1 MNRFKT
7 SAIAIAAMVT
17 FGAGAAI
24 AQEKEQAMDSVHF
37 LIPGGAG
44 GGWDGTARGVGEAL
58 KNSGLVN
65 TVTFENMSGGGGGK
79 ALNYIVENAKSNEGT
94 LMVHST
100 PIIVRALNKTVDMG
114 YRDVTPVA
122 GVIGDYAAIV
132 VGKDSPYETWEDLYA
147 AFQEDPS
154 SVAIGGG
161 SAPGSMDHLVPAAI
175 MQEAGSDPLDMR
187 YVAYDAGGKAM
198 AGLLSGEI
206 AALSTGLSEAIALA
220 DADEVRI
227 LGVTAPERVEAASDA
242 PTFKELGVDMEFV
255 NWRGFFAAPD
265 LPEEKR
271 AEYAGV
277 LEEMTTTDAWANVR
291 DRNGW
296 IDIYNAGED
305 FSAYLENQEADMQQ
319 LMQSMGFIQ

>member
-1 MNRFKT
+1 MKLVRV
-7 SAIAIAAMVT
+7 SALALAAIVST
-17 FGAGAAI
+17 GASVAI
-24 AQEKEQAMDSVHF
+24 AQDGDRAMDSVHF

-58 KNSGLVN
+58 KNSGLVE

-79 ALNYIVENAKSNEGT
+79 ALNYIVENAQSNEGT

-122 GVIGDYAAIV
+122 GVIGDYAAVV
-132 VGKDSPYETWEDLYA
+132 VGKDSPYESWEQLYA
-147 AFQEDPS
+147 AFAEDPRG
-154 SVAIGGG
+154 VAIGGG

-227 LGVTAPERVEAASDA
+227 LGVTAPERVDAAPDA

-255 NWRGFFAAPD
+255 NWRGFFAAPG
-265 LPEEKR
+265 LPEDKR
-271 AEYAGV
+271 AEYAEL
-277 LEEMTTTDAWANVR
+277 LEEMTSTDAWADVR

-296 IDIYNAGED
+296 IDIYNAGDD
-305 FSAYLENQEADMQQ
+305 FSAYLESQEAEMEQ
-319 LMQSMGFIQ
+319 LMKSMGFL

>member
-1 MNRFKT
+1 MKLERITTF
-7 SAIAIAAMVT
+7 AIAAVVSL
-17 FGAGAAI
+17 GVGAAS
-24 AQEKEQAMDSVHF
+24 AQEKEQAMDQIHF

-58 KNSGLVN
+58 KNSGLVE

-79 ALNYIVENAKSNEGT
+79 ALNYIVENAQSNEGT

-132 VGKDSPYETWEDLYA
+132 VGKNSPYELWDQLYA
-147 AFQEDPS
+147 AFSENPRD
-154 SVAIGGG
+154 VAIGGG

-220 DADEVRI
+220 DAGEVRI
-227 LGVTAPERVEAASDA
+227 LGVTAPKRVEAAADA
-242 PTFKELGVDMEFV
+242 LTFKELGVDMEFV
-255 NWRGFFAAPD
+255 NWRGFFAAPG
-265 LPEEKR
+265 LPDEKR
-271 AEYAGV
+271 AEYATV
-277 LEEMTTTDAWANVR
+277 LEEMMTTDAWATVR

-296 IDIYNAGED
+296 IDIYNAGDD
-305 FSAYLENQEADMQQ
+305 FTAYLQNQEADMQQ

>member
-1 MNRFKT
+1 MKLVKLTTFAFAA
-7 SAIAIAAMVT
+7 AISM
-17 FGAGAAI
+17 GAGAVV
-24 AQEKEQAMDSVHF
+24 AQDKEQAMDKVHF

-58 KNSGLVN
+58 KESGLVE

-79 ALNYIVENAKSNEGT
+79 ALNYIVENAQSNEGT

-132 VGKDSPYETWEDLYA
+132 VGKDSPYKTWGELYA
-147 AFQEDPS
+147 AYTENPS
-154 SVAIGGG
+154 GVAIGGG

-220 DADEVRI
+220 DAGEVRI
-227 LGVTAPERVEAASDA
+227 LGVTAPERVDAAPDA

-271 AEYAGV
+271 AAYADM
-277 LEEMTTTDAWANVR
+277 LQEMTTTDAWGAVR

-296 IDIYNAGED
+296 IDIYNAGDD
-305 FSAYLENQEADMQQ
+305 FQAYLANQEADMEQ
-319 LMQSMGFIQ
+319 LMKSMGFIQ

>member
-1 MNRFKT
+1 MKLLRI
-7 SAIAIAAMVT
+7 SILALAATITV
-17 FGAGAAI
+17 GAGFAI
-24 AQEKEQAMDSVHF
+24 AQEKEQAMDKIHF

-58 KNSGLVN
+58 KNSGLVE

-79 ALNYIVENAKSNEGT
+79 ALNYIVENAQSNEGT

-100 PIIVRALNKTVDMG
+100 PIIVRALNKTVNMG

-132 VGKDSPYETWEDLYA
+132 VGKNSDYKSWEQLYA
-147 AFQEDPS
+147 AFQEAPRD
-154 SVAIGGG
+154 VAIGGG

-175 MQEAGSDPLDMR
+175 IQAAGSDPLNMR

-220 DADEVRI
+220 DAGEVQI
-227 LGVTAPERVEAASDA
+227 LGITAPERVDAAPDA

-255 NWRGFFAAPD
+255 NWRGFFAAPN
-265 LPEEKR
+265 LPEDKR
-271 AEYAGV
+271 AAYAQV
-277 LEEMTTTDAWANVR
+277 LEDMTTTEAWAAVR

-296 IDIYNAGED
+296 IDIYNAGDD
-305 FSAYLENQEADMQQ
+305 FSTYLANQEAEMEQ
-319 LMQSMGFIQ
+319 LMKGMGFIQ

>member
-1 MNRFKT
+1 MKLIRIST
-7 SAIAIAAMVT
+7 LALAAMVSV
-17 FGAGAAI
+17 GAGFAT
-24 AQEKEQAMDSVHF
+24 AQEKEQAMDKIHF

-58 KNSGLVN
+58 KNSGLVK

-79 ALNYIVENAKSNEGT
+79 ALNYIVENAQSNEGT

-100 PIIVRALNKTVDMG
+100 PIIVRALNQTVDMG
-114 YRDVTPVA
+114 FRDVTPVA

-132 VGKDSPYETWEDLYA
+132 VGKDSQYESWDQLYA
-147 AFQEDPS
+147 AFKEDPRG
-154 SVAIGGG
+154 VAIGGG

-175 MQEAGSDPLDMR
+175 IQAAGSDPLDMR

-220 DADEVRI
+220 DAGEVRI
-227 LGVTAPERVEAASDA
+227 LGVTAPERVDA
-242 PTFKELGVDMEFV
+242 VADTPTFNELGVDMEFV
-255 NWRGFFAAPD
+255 NWRGFFAAPN
-265 LPEEKR
+265 LPEDKR
-271 AEYAGV
+271 AAYAQV
-277 LEEMTTTDAWANVR
+277 LEEMTTTEAWANVR

-296 IDIYNAGED
+296 IDIYNAGDD
-305 FSAYLENQEADMQQ
+305 FSAYLANQEEDMGQ
-319 LMQSMGFIQ
+319 LMKGMGFIQ

>member
-1 MNRFKT
+1 MKPLHIPT
-7 SAIAIAAMVT
+7 LALAAIAALGGGV
-17 FGAGAAI
+17 AV
-24 AQEKEQAMDSVHF
+24 AQETEPTMDSVHF

-58 KNSGLVN
+58 KNSGLID
-65 TVTFENMSGGGGGK
+65 TATFENMSGGGGGK
-79 ALNYIVENAKSNEGT
+79 ALNYIVENAQSNEGT

-122 GVIGDYAAIV
+122 GVIGDYAAVV
-132 VGKDSPYETWEDLYA
+132 VGEGSPYESWDQLYA
-147 AFQEDPS
+147 AFRENPGD
-154 SVAIGGG
+154 VAIGGG

-220 DADEVRI
+220 DAGEVRI
-227 LGVTAPERVEAASDA
+227 LGVTAPERVDAAADA
-242 PTFKELGVDMEFV
+242 PTFKELGVDLEFV
-255 NWRGFFAAPD
+255 NWRGFFAAPG

-271 AEYAGV
+271 AEYAAL
-277 LEEMTTTDAWANVR
+277 LEEMTSTEAWATVR

-296 IDIYNAGED
+296 IDIYNAGDD
-305 FSAYLENQEADMQQ
+305 FTAYLENQEADMEQ
-319 LMQSMGFIQ
+319 LMKSMGFI

>member
-1 MNRFKT
+1 MKLLRI
-7 SAIAIAAMVT
+7 SILALAATITV
-17 FGAGAAI
+17 GAGFAI
-24 AQEKEQAMDSVHF
+24 AQEKEQAMDKIHF

-58 KNSGLVN
+58 KNSGLVE

-79 ALNYIVENAKSNEGT
+79 ALNYIVENAQSNEGT

-100 PIIVRALNKTVDMG
+100 PIIVRALNKTVNMG

-132 VGKDSPYETWEDLYA
+132 VGKNSDYESWEQLYA
-147 AFQEDPS
+147 AFQEAPRD
-154 SVAIGGG
+154 VAIGGG

-175 MQEAGSDPLDMR
+175 IQAAGSDPLNMR

-220 DADEVRI
+220 DAGEVRI
-227 LGVTAPERVEAASDA
+227 LGITAPERVDAAPDA

-255 NWRGFFAAPD
+255 NWRGFFAAPN
-265 LPEEKR
+265 LPEDKR
-271 AEYAGV
+271 AAYAQV
-277 LEEMTTTDAWANVR
+277 LEDMTTTEAWAAVR

-296 IDIYNAGED
+296 IDIYNAGDD
-305 FSAYLENQEADMQQ
+305 FSTYLANQEAEMEQ
-319 LMQSMGFIQ
+319 LMKGMGFIQ

>member
-1 MNRFKT
+1 MKFTLLKT
-7 SAIAIAAMVT
+7 LAVTAILSL
-17 FGAGAAI
+17 GASVGI
-24 AQEKEQAMDSVHF
+24 AQEKEQAMEKIHF

-58 KNSGLVN
+58 KNSGLVG

-79 ALNYIVENAKSNEGT
+79 ALNYIVENSQSSDGT

-100 PIIVRALNKTVDMG
+100 PIIVRALNKTVPMG

-132 VGKDSPYETWEDLYA
+132 VGKDSPYESWSDLYT
-147 AFQEDPS
+147 AFQENPR

-175 MQEAGSDPLDMR
+175 IQKAGSDPLDMR

-220 DADEVRI
+220 DAGEVRI
-227 LGVTAPERVEAASDA
+227 LGITAPERVEASGNA
-242 PTFKELGVDMEFV
+242 PTFKDLGVDMEFV
-255 NWRGFFAAPD
+255 NWRGFFGAPGLD
-265 LPEEKR
+265 GDKR
-271 AEYAGV
+271 AAYADV
-277 LEEMTTTDAWANVR
+277 LQEMVTTVAWATVR

-296 IDIYNAGED
+296 IDIFNRGDD
-305 FSAYLENQEADMQQ
+305 FSAYLEKQEAEMSE
-319 LMQSMGFIQ
+319 LMKGMGFIQ

>member
-1 MNRFKT
+1 MKLLRISTLAFAAT
-7 SAIAIAAMVT
+7 ITVSAG
-17 FGAGAAI
+17 FAI
-24 AQEKEQAMDSVHF
+24 AQEKEQAMDKIHF

-58 KNSGLVN
+58 KNSGLVE

-79 ALNYIVENAKSNEGT
+79 ALNYIVENAQSNEGT

-114 YRDVTPVA
+114 FRDVTPVA

-132 VGKDSPYETWEDLYA
+132 VGKDSPYESWDQLYA
-147 AFQEDPS
+147 AFQEAPRD
-154 SVAIGGG
+154 VAIGGG

-175 MQEAGSDPLDMR
+175 LQAAGSDPLDMR

-220 DADEVRI
+220 DAGEVRI
-227 LGVTAPERVEAASDA
+227 LGITAPERVEAAADA
-242 PTFKELGVDMEFV
+242 PTFKELDVDMEFI
-255 NWRGFFAAPD
+255 NWRGFFAAPN
-265 LPEEKR
+265 LPEDKR
-271 AEYAGV
+271 AAYAQV
-277 LEEMTTTDAWANVR
+277 LEEMTTTDAWAAVR

-296 IDIYNAGED
+296 IDIYNAGDD
-305 FSAYLENQEADMQQ
+305 FSAYLANQEAEMEQ
-319 LMQSMGFIQ
+319 LMKGMGFIQ

>member
-1 MNRFKT
+1 MKLERITTF
-7 SAIAIAAMVT
+7 AIAAVVSL
-17 FGAGAAI
+17 GVGAAS
-24 AQEKEQAMDSVHF
+24 AQEKEQAMDQIHF

-58 KNSGLVN
+58 KNSGLVE

-79 ALNYIVENAKSNEGT
+79 ALNYIVENAQSNEGT

-132 VGKDSPYETWEDLYA
+132 VGKNSPYKSWDQLYA
-147 AFQEDPS
+147 AFSENPRD
-154 SVAIGGG
+154 VAIGGG

-220 DADEVRI
+220 DAGEVRI
-227 LGVTAPERVEAASDA
+227 LGVTAPKRVEAAADA
-242 PTFKELGVDMEFV
+242 LTFKELGVDMEFV
-255 NWRGFFAAPD
+255 NWRGFFAAPG
-265 LPEEKR
+265 LPDEKR
-271 AEYAGV
+271 AEYATV
-277 LEEMTTTDAWANVR
+277 LEEMMTTDAWATVR

-296 IDIYNAGED
+296 IDIYNAGDD
-305 FSAYLENQEADMQQ
+305 FTAYLQNQEADMQQ

>member
-1 MNRFKT
+1 MKFARIT
-7 SAIAIAAMVT
+7 TVAA
-17 FGAGAAI
+17 AAI
-24 AQEKEQAMDSVHF
+24 LSFGVGTAFAQEREQVMEQVHF

-58 KNSGLVN
+58 KNSGLVE

-79 ALNYIVENAKSNEGT
+79 ALNYIVENAASNAGT

-114 YRDVTPVA
+114 FRDVTPVA
-122 GVIGDYAAIV
+122 GIIGDYAAVV
-132 VGKDSPYETWEDLYA
+132 VGKDSDFETWDQLYTA
-147 AFQEDPS
+147 YQSDPR

-161 SAPGSMDHLVPAAI
+161 SSPGSMDHLVPASI

-187 YVAYDAGGKAM
+187 YVAYDAGGTAM

-220 DADEVRI
+220 EAGEVRI
-227 LGVTAPERVEAASDA
+227 LAVTAPERVDA
-242 PTFKELGVDMEFV
+242 VPDVPTFKELGVDIEFV
-255 NWRGFFAAPD
+255 NWRGFFAAPG
-265 LPEEKR
+265 LPEEQR
-271 AEYAGV
+271 TAYAD
-277 LEEMTTTDAWANVR
+277 LLQEMMTTEAWAAVR

-296 IDIYNAGED
+296 IDIFNRGDD
-305 FSAYLENQEADMQQ
+305 FTAYLTNQEAEMQE
-319 LMQSMGFIQ
+319 LMTGMGFIQ

>member
-1 MNRFKT
+1 MKLTKITAFAVA
-7 SAIAIAAMVT
+7 AIISVGLGT
-17 FGAGAAI
+17 AI
-24 AQEKEQAMDSVHF
+24 AQEREQVMDKVHF

-58 KNSGLVN
+58 KNSGLVE

-79 ALNYIVENAKSNEGT
+79 ALNYIVENAASNEGT

-100 PIIVRALNKTVDMG
+100 PIIVRALNKTVNMG

-132 VGKDSPYETWEDLYA
+132 VGKDSGYESWDQLYA
-147 AFQEDPS
+147 AFQGDPS

-175 MQEAGSDPLDMR
+175 MQVSGSDPLNMR

-220 DADEVRI
+220 DAGEVRI
-227 LGVTAPERVEAASDA
+227 LGVTAPERVDAAPDA

-255 NWRGFFAAPD
+255 NWRGFFAAPG
-265 LPEEKR
+265 LPDEQR
-271 AEYAGV
+271 TAYAE
-277 LEEMTTTDAWANVR
+277 LLKEMTTTEAWATVR

-296 IDIYNAGED
+296 IDIYNSGED
-305 FSAYLENQEADMQQ
+305 FSAYLANQEAEMEQ
-319 LMQSMGFIQ
+319 LMKSMGFIQ

>member
-1 MNRFKT
+1 MKLLRI
-7 SAIAIAAMVT
+7 SILALAATITV
-17 FGAGAAI
+17 GAGFAI
-24 AQEKEQAMDSVHF
+24 AQEKEQAMDKIHF

-58 KNSGLVN
+58 KNSGLVE

-79 ALNYIVENAKSNEGT
+79 ALNYIVENAQSNEGT

-100 PIIVRALNKTVDMG
+100 PIIVRALNKTVNMG

-132 VGKDSPYETWEDLYA
+132 VGKNSDYEFWEQLYA
-147 AFQEDPS
+147 AFQEAPRD
-154 SVAIGGG
+154 VAIGGG

-175 MQEAGSDPLDMR
+175 IQAAGSDPLNMR

-220 DADEVRI
+220 DAGEVRI
-227 LGVTAPERVEAASDA
+227 LGITAPERVDAAPDA

-255 NWRGFFAAPD
+255 NWRGFFAAPN
-265 LPEEKR
+265 LPEDKR
-271 AEYAGV
+271 AAYAQV
-277 LEEMTTTDAWANVR
+277 LEDMTTTEAWAAVR

-296 IDIYNAGED
+296 IDIYNAGDD
-305 FSAYLENQEADMQQ
+305 FSTYLANQEAEMEQ
-319 LMQSMGFIQ
+319 LMKGMGFIQ

>member
-1 MNRFKT
+1 MKLERITTF
-7 SAIAIAAMVT
+7 AIAAVVSL
-17 FGAGAAI
+17 GVGAAS
-24 AQEKEQAMDSVHF
+24 AQEKEQAMDQIHF

-58 KNSGLVN
+58 KNSGLVE

-79 ALNYIVENAKSNEGT
+79 ALNYIVENAQSNEGT

-132 VGKDSPYETWEDLYA
+132 VGKNSPYESWDQLYA
-147 AFQEDPS
+147 AFSENPRD
-154 SVAIGGG
+154 VAIGGG

-220 DADEVRI
+220 DAGEVRI
-227 LGVTAPERVEAASDA
+227 LGVTAPKRVEAAADA
-242 PTFKELGVDMEFV
+242 LTFKELGVDMEFV
-255 NWRGFFAAPD
+255 NWRGFFAAPG
-265 LPEEKR
+265 LPDEKR
-271 AEYAGV
+271 AEYATV
-277 LEEMTTTDAWANVR
+277 LEEMMTTDAWATVR

-296 IDIYNAGED
+296 IDIYNAGDD
-305 FSAYLENQEADMQQ
+305 FTAYLQNQEADMQQ

>member
-1 MNRFKT
+1 MKYSKVTAF
-7 SAIAIAAMVT
+7 AAVAMLT
-17 FGAGAAI
+17 LGAGSAF
-24 AQEKEQAMDSVHF
+24 AQEREQMMEKIHF

-58 KNSGLVN
+58 KNSGLVG

-79 ALNYIVENAKSNEGT
+79 ALNYIVENADSNAGT

-114 YRDVTPVA
+114 FRDVTPVA

-132 VGKDSPYETWEDLYA
+132 VNNDSPFETWAQLYA
-147 AFQEDPS
+147 AYQENPRDIA
-154 SVAIGGG
+154 VGGG
-161 SAPGSMDHLVPAAI
+161 SSPGSMDHLVPASI

-187 YVAYDAGGKAM
+187 YVAYDAGGTAM

-220 DADEVRI
+220 DAGEVRI
-227 LGVTAPERVEAASDA
+227 LGVTSPTRVDAVPDA
-242 PTFKELGVDMEFV
+242 PTFKELGVDLEFI
-255 NWRGFFAAPD
+255 NWRGFFAAPG
-265 LPEEKR
+265 LPEDQR
-271 AEYAGV
+271 AAYAEV
-277 LEEMTTTDAWANVR
+277 LKEMTTTNAWATVR

-296 IDIYNAGED
+296 IDIFNSGED
-305 FSAYLENQEADMQQ
+305 FTTYLSGQEAEMQT
-319 LMQSMGFIQ
+319 LMTSMGFIQ

>member
-1 MNRFKT
+1 MKLLRI
-7 SAIAIAAMVT
+7 SILALAATITV
-17 FGAGAAI
+17 GAGFAI
-24 AQEKEQAMDSVHF
+24 AQEKEQAMDKIHF

-58 KNSGLVN
+58 KNSGLVE

-79 ALNYIVENAKSNEGT
+79 ALNYIVENAQSNEGT

-100 PIIVRALNKTVDMG
+100 PIIVRALNKTVNMG

-132 VGKDSPYETWEDLYA
+132 VGKNSDYKSWEQLYA
-147 AFQEDPS
+147 AFQEAPRD
-154 SVAIGGG
+154 VAIGGG

-175 MQEAGSDPLDMR
+175 IQAAGSDPLNMR

-220 DADEVRI
+220 DAGEVRI
-227 LGVTAPERVEAASDA
+227 LGITAPERVDAAPDA

-255 NWRGFFAAPD
+255 NWRGFFAAPN
-265 LPEEKR
+265 LPEDKR
-271 AEYAGV
+271 AAYAQV
-277 LEEMTTTDAWANVR
+277 LEDMTTTEAWAAVR

-296 IDIYNAGED
+296 IDIYNAGDD
-305 FSAYLENQEADMQQ
+305 FSTYLANQEAEMEQ
-319 LMQSMGFIQ
+319 LMKGMGFIQ

>member
-1 MNRFKT
+1 MKHLKI
-7 SAIAIAAMVT
+7 SALAIAALVSL
-17 FGAGAAI
+17 GAGAAM
-24 AQEKEQAMDSVHF
+24 AQEKEKAMDSVHF

-58 KNSGLVN
+58 KNSGLVD

-79 ALNYIVENAKSNEGT
+79 ALNYVVENAQSNEGT

-114 YRDVTPVA
+114 FRDVTPVA
-122 GVIGDYAAIV
+122 GVIGDYAAVV
-132 VGKDSPYETWEDLYA
+132 VGKDSDYESWDDLYA
-147 AFQEDPS
+147 AFQEDPRG
-154 SVAIGGG
+154 VAIGGG

-175 MQEAGSDPLDMR
+175 LQEAGSDPLDLR

-220 DADEVRI
+220 EAGEVRI
-227 LGVTAPERVEAASDA
+227 LGVTAPERVEAAPDA

-255 NWRGFFAAPD
+255 NWRGFFGAPG
-265 LPEEKR
+265 LPEDKR
-271 AEYAGV
+271 NAYADM
-277 LEEMTTTDAWANVR
+277 LKEMTTTEAWAKVR

-305 FSAYLENQEADMQQ
+305 FTAYLENQEADMQQ
-319 LMQSMGFIQ
+319 LMTNMGFIQ

>member
-1 MNRFKT
+1 MKLLRI
-7 SAIAIAAMVT
+7 SILALAATITV
-17 FGAGAAI
+17 GAGFAI
-24 AQEKEQAMDSVHF
+24 AQEKEQAMDKIHF

-58 KNSGLVN
+58 KNSGLVE

-79 ALNYIVENAKSNEGT
+79 ALNYIVENAQSNEGT

-100 PIIVRALNKTVDMG
+100 PIIVRALNKTVNMG

-132 VGKDSPYETWEDLYA
+132 VGKNSDYESWEQLYA
-147 AFQEDPS
+147 AFQEAPRD
-154 SVAIGGG
+154 VAIGGG

-175 MQEAGSDPLDMR
+175 IQAAGSDPLNMR

-220 DADEVRI
+220 DAGEVQI
-227 LGVTAPERVEAASDA
+227 LGITAPERVDAAPDA

-255 NWRGFFAAPD
+255 NWRGFFAAPN
-265 LPEEKR
+265 LPEDKR
-271 AEYAGV
+271 AAYAQV
-277 LEEMTTTDAWANVR
+277 LEDMTTTEAWAAVR

-296 IDIYNAGED
+296 IDIYNAGDD
-305 FSAYLENQEADMQQ
+305 FSTYLANQEAEMEQ
-319 LMQSMGFIQ
+319 LMKGMGFIQ

>member
-1 MNRFKT
+1 MKYYKITACAAVAMLSFGVG
-7 SAIAIAAMVT
+7 SA
-17 FGAGAAI
+17 F
-24 AQEKEQAMDSVHF
+24 AQEREQMMEEVHF

-58 KNSGLVN
+58 KNSGLVE

-79 ALNYIVENAKSNEGT
+79 ALNYLVKNADSSAGT

-132 VGKDSPYETWEDLYA
+132 VGKDSEFATWDDLYA
-147 AFQEDPS
+147 AYQEDPS
-154 SVAIGGG
+154 SVAMGGG
-161 SAPGSMDHLVPAAI
+161 SAPGSMDHLVPASI

-206 AALSTGLSEAIALA
+206 EALSTGLSEAIALA
-220 DADEVRI
+220 DAGEVNI
-227 LGVTAPERVEAASDA
+227 LAITAPERVDA
-242 PTFKELGVDMEFV
+242 V
-255 NWRGFFAAPD
+255 PD
-265 LPEEKR
+265 GCRYRVHQL
-271 AEYAGV
+271 AWLLCGAGP
-277 LEEMTTTDAWANVR
+277 
-291 DRNGW
+291 
-296 IDIYNAGED
+296 AGR
-305 FSAYLENQEADMQQ
+305 SARSLC
-319 LMQSMGFIQ
+319 

>member
-1 MNRFKT
+1 MKLIRI
-7 SAIAIAAMVT
+7 SAIALAAMVSVGT
-17 FGAGAAI
+17 GFAI
-24 AQEKEQAMDSVHF
+24 AQEKEQAMDSIHF

-58 KNSGLVN
+58 KNSGLVE

-79 ALNYIVENAKSNEGT
+79 ALNYIVENAQSNEGT

-100 PIIVRALNKTVDMG
+100 PIIVRALNQTVDMG
-114 YRDVTPVA
+114 FRDVTPIA

-132 VGKDSPYETWEDLYA
+132 VGKDSAHESWDQLYA
-147 AFQEDPS
+147 AFQESPRD
-154 SVAIGGG
+154 VAIGGG

-175 MQEAGSDPLDMR
+175 LQAAGSNPLDMR

-220 DADEVRI
+220 DAGEVRI
-227 LGVTAPERVEAASDA
+227 LGVTSPERVDAAPDA
-242 PTFKELGVDMEFV
+242 PTFTELGVDMEFV
-255 NWRGFFAAPD
+255 NWRGFFGAPN

-271 AEYAGV
+271 VQYAEV
-277 LEEMTTTDAWANVR
+277 LKEMTTTEAWANVR

-296 IDIYNAGED
+296 IDIYNAGDD
-305 FSAYLENQEADMQQ
+305 FSAYLQNQEAEMEQ
-319 LMQSMGFIQ
+319 LMKSMGFIQ

>member
-1 MNRFKT
+1 MKLSKI
-7 SAIAIAAMVT
+7 SAFAVAAMISLSSGAVT
-17 FGAGAAI
+17 
-24 AQEKEQAMDSVHF
+24 AQEKEQAMDKVHF

-58 KNSGLVN
+58 RNSGLVK

-79 ALNYIVENAKSNEGT
+79 ALNYIVENAQSNEGT

-132 VGKDSPYETWEDLYA
+132 VGKDSPHENWADLYTA
-147 AFQEDPS
+147 YKEDPRG
-154 SVAIGGG
+154 VAIGGG

-175 MQEAGSDPLDMR
+175 MQAAGSDPLDMR

-206 AALSTGLSEAIALA
+206 AALSTGLSEAIALSEA
-220 DADEVRI
+220 GEVRI
-227 LGVTAPERVEAASDA
+227 LGVTAPERVDA
-242 PTFKELGVDMEFV
+242 VPDVPTFTELGVDLEFV
-255 NWRGFFAAPD
+255 NWRGFFAAPGLSD
-265 LPEEKR
+265 EKR
-271 AEYAGV
+271 AEYAE
-277 LEEMTTTDAWANVR
+277 LLKEMTTTEAWATVR

-296 IDIYNAGED
+296 IDIYNSGDD
-305 FSAYLENQEADMQQ
+305 FSTYLATQEADMEE
-319 LMQSMGFIQ
+319 LMKGMGFIQ